1 MGMQSVVLR
10 GNQDGYQLVL
20 SQAASFEAIKLELR
34 GLLDNL
40 AADSQIKDKTISF
53 DVLSPQRLLT
63 AEQHQKLTS
72 IINEYDHFEIHKVI
86 TDVMTIEDAEAIKER
101 ENVHLVTQT
110 IRNGQTLE
118 MTGDV
123 LFLGIINEGGRL
135 LTTGNLFTMG
145 TALGILQAGYPSAE
159 DKVVVGDLHQA
170 QQVRIGEQISIVEVD
185 QPDADA
191 QTIAYVNDLHVLEYG
206 QLADLKTINPKMYH
220 QMGG

>member
-185 QPDADA
+185 QPEADA

>member
-1 MGMQSVVLR
+1 MQSVVLR

-20 SQAASFEAIKLELR
+20 SQAAGFEAIKLELR

-40 AADSQIKDKTISF
+40 AAESQVKDKTISF
-53 DVLSPQRLLT
+53 DVLSPKRLLT
-63 AEQHQKLTS
+63 AEQHQTLTS
-72 IINEYDHFEIHKVI
+72 IINDYDHFRIHKVI
-86 TDVMTIEDAEAIKER
+86 TDVMTIEDAQTIKER
-101 ENVHLVTQT
+101 ENVHLVTET

-135 LTTGNLFTMG
+135 LTSGNLFTMG
-145 TALGILQAGYPSAE
+145 TVLGILQAGYPSAE

-185 QPDADA
+185 QPAADA

>member
-1 MGMQSVVLR
+1 MQSVVLR

-20 SQAASFEAIKLELR
+20 SQAAGFEAIKLELR

-40 AADSQIKDKTISF
+40 AAESQVKDKTISF
-53 DVLSPQRLLT
+53 DVLSPKRLLT
-63 AEQHQKLTS
+63 AEQHQTLTS
-72 IINEYDHFEIHKVI
+72 IINDYDHFRIHKVI
-86 TDVMTIEDAEAIKER
+86 TDVMTIEDAQTIKER
-101 ENVHLVTQT
+101 ENVHLVTET

-135 LTTGNLFTMG
+135 LTSGNLFAMG
-145 TALGILQAGYPSAE
+145 TVLGILQAGYPSAE

-185 QPDADA
+185 QPATDA

>member
-1 MGMQSVVLR
+1 MQSVVLR

>member
-1 MGMQSVVLR
+1 MQSVVLR

-72 IINEYDHFEIHKVI
+72 IINAYDHFEIHKVI

-185 QPDADA
+185 QPAADA

>member
-1 MGMQSVVLR
+1 M
-10 GNQDGYQLVL
+10 
-20 SQAASFEAIKLELR
+20 
-34 GLLDNL
+34 
-40 AADSQIKDKTISF
+40 
-53 DVLSPQRLLT
+53 LSPQRLLT

>member
-1 MGMQSVVLR
+1 MQSVVLR

-185 QPDADA
+185 QPEADA

>member
-1 MGMQSVVLR
+1 MQSVVLR

-20 SQAASFEAIKLELR
+20 SQAAGFEAIKLELR
-34 GLLDNL
+34 ELLDNL
-40 AADSQIKDKTISF
+40 AADSQIKEKTISF
-53 DVLSPQRLLT
+53 DVLSPKRLLT

-72 IINEYDHFEIHKVI
+72 IINSYDHFESHKVT
-86 TDVMTIEDAEAIKER
+86 TDVITIEDAETIRER
-101 ENVHLVTQT
+101 ENVHLVTET

-135 LTTGNLFTMG
+135 LTSGNLFTMG

-159 DKVVVGDLHQA
+159 DKVVIGDLHQA

-185 QPDADA
+185 QPVADA

>member
-1 MGMQSVVLR
+1 MQSVVLR

-72 IINEYDHFEIHKVI
+72 IINAYDHFEIHKVI

-185 QPDADA
+185 QPEADA

>member
-1 MGMQSVVLR
+1 MQSVVLR

-145 TALGILQAGYPSAE
+145 TVLGILQAGYPSAE

-185 QPDADA
+185 QPEADA

>member
-1 MGMQSVVLR
+1 MQSVVLR

-170 QQVRIGEQISIVEVD
+170 QQVRVGEQISIVEVD
-185 QPDADA
+185 QPEADA